1 MERESKDLFLI
12 KVEILDYVMLIM
24 NVIFEKNEL
33 FYDEFIGN

>member
-12 KVEILDYVMLIM
+12 KVKILDYDMLIM